1 MYEVGALVDAFS
13 GDVPGCGFVF
23 APVNGLDEAP
33 ADKGDMY
40 VLSLCD
46 AEIQDYYSVVS
57 FLGKVPQTVS
67 EFVVVVA
74 AAADNVEKVVVG
86 LVYAFVVKLI
96 LKVVDQESN
105 VAFVM
110 DVNHL

>member
-1 MYEVGALVDAFS
+1 MDAFS

-46 AEIQDYYSVVS
+46 AEIQDYCSVVS
-57 FLGKVPQTVS
+57 FLGKVPQMVS
-67 EFVVVVA
+67 EFVVVV